1 MESGYFQPLHAQFKL
16 AWTWWVILLSFQQV
30 LYYEN
35 NLQLNWFISLLLVL
49 AIAYFYF
56 LVRQRRF
63 FASKHH
69 LYFTRD
75 FRLGMVNI
83 DLAYISSVRLNRRS
97 FNFVYMGKDYHY
109 FVFGRSNKLLQEV
122 LKDNHV
128 EFSYATSEKD

>member
-1 MESGYFQPLHAQFKL
+1 MESGYFQPLHNQFKV
-16 AWTWWVILLSFQQV
+16 AWIWWVILLSFEQV

-35 NLQLNWFISLLLVL
+35 NLQFNWLTAFLMVL
-49 AIAYFYF
+49 IIAYLYF
-56 LVRQRRF
+56 LIRQRRF

-83 DLAYISSVRLNRRS
+83 DLAYISHVRLKKNS
-97 FNFVYMGKDYHY
+97 LNFVYMGKDYHY
-109 FVFGRSNKLLQEV
+109 FVMGRSNKLLEEV

-128 EFSYATSEKD
+128 EFKRSTK

>member
-1 MESGYFQPLHAQFKL
+1 MESGYFQPLHSQFKL
-16 AWTWWVILLSFQQV
+16 AWIWWVILLSFQQV

-35 NLQLNWFISLLLVL
+35 NLRYNWFIAMLTAL
-49 AIAYFYF
+49 ALAYLYF
-56 LVRQRRF
+56 LIRQRRF

-83 DLAYISSVRLNRRS
+83 DLAYIRQVRLKKNS
-97 FNFVYMGKDYHY
+97 LNFVYMGKEYHY
-109 FVFGRSNKLLQEV
+109 FVTGRSNKLLYEV

-128 EFSYATSEKD
+128 EFTSTRR